1 MEKIFDYLLFID
13 DDKATNFYHNY
24 VIVNSGLVEE
34 QRFLSSARE
43 ALSYFDEI
51 ERGEL
56 SKIPEV
62 IFLDINMP
70 EVDGWEFLN
79 LFENVKLPNVP
90 NIVLMTT
97 SIRPVDKEKANTNPL
112 VLGFHNKPL
121 TVDYLKD
128 LKQKIIEVKNMEVQ
142 KSNAF

>member
-24 VIVNSGLVEE
+24 VIAHSGLVEE
-34 QRFLSSARE
+34 QKFLYSARE
-43 ALSYFDEI
+43 ALSYFNKI
-51 ERGEL
+51 ERKEL
-56 SKIPEV
+56 SKVPEV

-70 EVDGWEFLN
+70 EIDGWEFLS
-79 LFENVKLPNVP
+79 LFEAVKLPNAP
-90 NIVLMTT
+90 KIVLMTT
-97 SIRPVDKEKANTNPL
+97 SISPADKQKADINPL

-128 LKQKIIEVKNMEVQ
+128 LKQKIVEVQ
-142 KSNAF
+142 K